1 MLAEPASESSREGL
15 PANAVASLFEA
26 LAGLRNRRAIV
37 ALLGCAVVGVVVAA
51 LVASMAGALGGLA
64 PLMAAL
70 VWFVAIGTGVNA
82 AGVLQMDEARRISP
96 RSTVDALVYGLLCIP
111 KVVVLFLAAL
121 AVEIVVFIAIAVL
134 LLLCKIPF
142 LGPLLFVAVFPLSV
156 LAAGIT
162 VVGVFLFMVLSLPAV
177 WQGAAITRAVAQAW
191 AIVRSRL
198 VEAVLVLLALGL
210 LCAVVAFVVFGV
222 LGAGLVPTLGLSAS
236 ILSFGGF
243 DLGGVVAGLQSEGG
257 RYATAGIIG
266 GLLLW
271 AVAGSLVGQV
281 YLRGL
286 SLAYLRLTDGLDL
299 GAAEAA
305 LRATFDEARRRTAEL
320 GEKARNAAQREPA
333 PTASAPAAAATP
345 FVTAAAAATAPSPA
359 YDTSPLFNPPPAYS
373 PPPQTANAA
382 AEAPADIDL
391 PFDDSLAPAAAAT
404 PAYAAPPAWAPPP
417 VAAPAPADLPTEP
430 PAPTTCPQCLSP
442 ITADDV
448 FCGVCGYRLK

>member
-1 MLAEPASESSREGL
+1 MTMLAEPVSASREAL
-15 PANAVASLFEA
+15 SANAAASLFEA
-26 LAGLRNRRAIV
+26 LAGLRNRRAVV
-37 ALLGCAVVGVVVAA
+37 ALLGCAVVGVVVAS
-51 LVASMAGALGGLA
+51 LVASMAGTLGGLA
-64 PLMAAL
+64 LLMATL

-96 RSTVDALVYGLLCIP
+96 RSTVDALVYGLMCIP
-111 KVVVLFLAAL
+111 KVIVLFLAAL
-121 AVEIVVFIAIAVL
+121 AVEIVVFIAIALL

-162 VVGVFLFMVLSLPAV
+162 VVGVLLFMVLSLPAV

-191 AIVRSRL
+191 AIVHSRL

-210 LCAVVAFVVFGV
+210 LCAVAAFVVFGV

-243 DLGGVVAGLQSEGG
+243 DLGGVGAGLQSGG
-257 RYATAGIIG
+257 GSYATAGVIG

-299 GAAEAA
+299 GAAEDS
-305 LRATFDEARRRTAEL
+305 LRATFDEARRRTAQMS
-320 GEKARNAAQREPA
+320 EKARRAAQREPE
-333 PTASAPAAAATP
+333 PTAASANAAATP
-345 FVTAAAAATAPSPA
+345 LAAAAPGRMSGYEP
-359 YDTSPLFNPPPAYS
+359 SPLFNPPPAYS
-373 PPPQTANAA
+373 PPPQTVGTAD
-382 AEAPADIDL
+382 APADIDL
-391 PFDDSLAPAAAAT
+391 SFDDTPTPGAPAM
-404 PAYAAPPAWAPPP
+404 PAMPLYAAPPAWAPPP
-417 VAAPAPADLPTEP
+417 AAAPAVAELRVEPAAAT
-430 PAPTTCPQCLSP
+430 ACPQCLSP
-442 ITADDV
+442 ITGDDV